1 MFEFEVTPRAFKTF
15 SYYTGARMVGGFII
29 NIDPT
34 LTIRQR
40 AIYNFLDFLG
50 DVGGLQEALNRIGS
64 VFLYFFGVRSL

>member
-15 SYYTGARMVGGFII
+15 SYYTGTRMVGGFII

-50 DVGGLQEALNRIGS
+50 DVGGL
-64 VFLYFFGVRSL
+64 